1 MKKLLVMA
9 TMGLMLTTFTMPVL
23 AADKNAAVDSLSLG
37 VGADE
42 TEIYVNWY
50 SKSANAGTVQ
60 WAKKADMTGEDFP
73 QKHMEAAAVTAAAE
87 NKSGYYSN
95 KVALTGLEANTQYVY
110 RVGNDG
116 SWSEIYDYDT
126 ENFDGGFSFLLA
138 GDPQIGAGSQASD
151 QKGWEDTL
159 NKAMTQFPES
169 SFLISAGDQVNTNNN
184 ESQYTSYLAPEEL
197 KSLPI
202 ATNVGNHDTKSN
214 AYSEHFN
221 IPNVDQ
227 TTVTAGEFSGD
238 YWYKYD
244 DVLFMSINS
253 NDRSTAKHKQ
263 FLEDTVA
270 AQGSDAKWKVVTF
283 HHSVYST
290 ASHTQDSD
298 IIQRRNE
305 LPPVFSDLGI
315 DAVLMGHDHVY
326 TRTYM
331 MNGTNPVKTDNVESQ
346 VVNPAEGEVL
356 YLTANSA
363 SGSKFYSIMNY
374 DYPFAA
380 VKNQES
386 VPNITNVKVT
396 DTSMQFTTYRTSDM
410 SLVDDFT
417 IYKGVDANGDYMAPV
432 ITTPDNDTV
441 ILGKAFDP
449 LEGVT
454 AIDNKDGDITGK
466 IKVEGTV
473 DINKVG
479 QYTLTYTVSDT
490 AGNETKIVRTITVLD
505 EDKTAP
511 ELNVP
516 AATELYTGDEFD
528 PMDGITATDE
538 RDGDITKSVT
548 VEGSADTQTP
558 GTYELTYRVSDAA
571 GNETVKKRIV
581 TVKESTTEE
590 TTLITTQD
598 TIWRYLDNNTDP
610 AENLESRTAW
620 TEESFDDSVWSTA
633 KGSFG
638 AKKGQIADLGGGC
651 TPNTLLTQYIEGTK
665 DDIPTYFFRT
675 TFDLEDAEKV
685 VGMTGSLMYDDAA
698 IVYINGV
705 KAASYYEPEGG
716 FESNMSY
723 GGSNKSS
730 PLNGTFQLEDWSM
743 LKDGVN
749 TIAVEI
755 HNGRIDSSDVY
766 FDFLDLTVT
775 TEKEIADTISP
786 VISFPEKTEIYVG
799 DVFDPMAGVS
809 ASDNADGDVT
819 ADIQVQGKVDVSSP
833 GTTELVYTV
842 TDKAGNKGEA
852 VRKITVMEKEQPVV
866 PDKSAPVLN
875 IPASTVITVGSK
887 FDKMQGVSAKDDRD
901 GDITAKV
908 TCTGEVDS
916 SKPGTYTLTYRVSD
930 KAGNTVTQQRTV
942 IVKAAQQGTDKPAVV
957 KASGVKLN
965 HSSITIQKGKK
976 YTWLKAAVTPK
987 NTTNKKLTWSSS
999 NKKVAAINAKGVVT
1013 AKKEGTANIKVKT
1026 ANGKKDTVK
1035 VNVVDRK
1042 IKVSKISMDKKARM
1056 YRGTKL
1062 ELDAA
1067 VKPVN
1072 ASKKKV
1078 SWSTSNSKI
1087 ATVSPKGVV
1096 KAKKTG
1102 TVKITC
1108 TAKDGSG
1115 KKAVCSITVVSKKK

>member
-1 MKKLLVMA
+1 MKKLLAMA
-9 TMGLMLTTFTMPVL
+9 TMGLMLVTFTMPVL
-23 AADKNAAVDSLSLG
+23 AADQKAEVDSLSLG

-50 SKSANAGTVQ
+50 SKSADAGTVQ
-60 WAKKADMTGEDFP
+60 WAKESDMSGEDFP
-73 QKHMEAAAVTAAAE
+73 QVHMEAAAVTAAAV

-95 KVALTGLEANTQYVY
+95 KAAITGLEENTRYVY

-116 SWSEIYDYDT
+116 SWSELYDYDT

-151 QKGWEDTL
+151 QKGWENTL

-169 SFLISAGDQVNTNNN
+169 SFLISAGDQVNTNNS

-227 TTVTAGEFSGD
+227 ATVTAGEFSGD

-253 NDRSTAKHKQ
+253 NDKSTAKHKQ

-270 AQGSDAKWKVVTF
+270 AQGADAKWKVVTF

-346 VVNPAEGEVL
+346 VVNPGEGEVL

-363 SGSKFYSIMNY
+363 SGSKFYSIQNY

-417 IYKGVDANGDYMAPV
+417 IYKDVDANADYIAPV

-441 ILGKAFDP
+441 MIGKAFDP
-449 LEGVT
+449 LAGVT
-454 AIDNKDGDITGK
+454 ATDNKDGDITGK
-466 IKVEGTV
+466 IKVEGSV
-473 DINKVG
+473 DTSKAG
-479 QYTLTYTVSDT
+479 QYTLTYTVSDA
-490 AGNETKIVRTITVLD
+490 AGNEAKIVRTITVLE

-516 AATELYTGDEFD
+516 AATELRTGEAFD
-528 PMDGITATDE
+528 PMDGITAVDD
-538 RDGDITKSVT
+538 RDGDITASVK
-548 VEGSADTQTP
+548 VEGSVDSLTP

-571 GNETVKKRIV
+571 GNETVRKRIV
-581 TVKESTTEE
+581 TVREATIEE

-598 TIWRYLDNNTDP
+598 TIWNYLDNNTDP

-620 TEESFDDSVWSTA
+620 TVPDFDDSAWLTA

-651 TPNTLLTQYIEGTK
+651 IPNTLLTQYIDGTK

-675 TFDLEDAEKV
+675 TFELADAQSVVDL
-685 VGMTGSLMYDDAA
+685 TGSLMYDDAA
-698 IVYINGV
+698 IVYINGQ
-705 KAASYYEPEGG
+705 KAVSYYEPEGG

-723 GGSNKSS
+723 GGSNKSD
-730 PLNGTFQLEDWSM
+730 PLKGTFKLEDFSM
-743 LKDGVN
+743 LKDGIN

-775 TEKEIADTISP
+775 TEKEAADTIAP
-786 VISFPEKTEIYVG
+786 VISFPENTVLMVG

-809 ASDNADGDVT
+809 ASDNVDGDLTSAVR
-819 ADIQVQGKVDVSSP
+819 VQGQVDTSRP
-833 GTTELVYTV
+833 GTAELVYTV

-852 VRKITVMEKEQPVV
+852 VRKVTVKAKEQPVV
-866 PDKSAPVLN
+866 PDKTAPVLT
-875 IPASTVITVGSK
+875 IPSSTVITAGSK

-901 GDITAKV
+901 GDLTAKV
-908 TCTGEVDS
+908 ICTGEVDTA
-916 SKPGTYTLTYRVSD
+916 KPGTYTLTYTVSD
-930 KAGNTVTQQRTV
+930 KAGNTVTQKRTV
-942 IVKAAQQGTDKPAVV
+942 IVKAVQQGTDKPAVV
-957 KASGVKLN
+957 KASKVKLS
-965 HSSITIQKGKK
+965 HSKITIQKGKK
-976 YTWLKAAVTPK
+976 YTWLKAVVSPK
-987 NTTNKKLTWSSS
+987 NTTNKNLTWSSS
-999 NKKVAAINAKGVVT
+999 DKKVASVNSKGVVT
-1013 AKKEGTANIKVKT
+1013 AKKEGTVTIKVKT
-1026 ANGKKDTVK
+1026 ANGKKDSVTVK
-1035 VNVVDRK
+1035 VVNKK
-1042 IKVSKISMDKKARM
+1042 IKASKISMDKKANM
-1056 YRGTKL
+1056 KKGGKL
-1062 ELDAA
+1062 KLSAV

-1072 ASKKKV
+1072 AANKKV
-1078 SWSTSNSKI
+1078 TWTTSDRRI

-1096 KAKKTG
+1096 TAKKTG

-1115 KKAVCSITVVSKKK
+1115 KKAVCSITIKSKKK